1 VVFVAIQI
9 DTKDILFICGGAFID
24 LEKTI
29 SERYLLF
36 LPTWKLLSVAFSGS
50 LHLRCIP
57 LHFLVNRRQDS
68 SIGFG
73 APVRA
78 SMRAGG
84 ISSAQVTSSLLES
97 VCTMSSGARYFGNLC
112 FRENANLFI
121 L

>member
-1 VVFVAIQI
+1 VVFIVIQI

-36 LPTWKLLSVAFSGS
+36 LPVWKLLSLVFPCQSS
-50 LHLRCIP
+50 SKMHP
-57 LHFLVNRRQDS
+57 HPFLVNRRQDS

-97 VCTMSSGARYFGNLC
+97 VSSQIFPEAFVSGRT
-112 FRENANLFI
+112 
-121 L
+121 

>member
-1 VVFVAIQI
+1 LYNGLHAIQI

-29 SERYLLF
+29 SER
-36 LPTWKLLSVAFSGS
+36 
-50 LHLRCIP
+50 
-57 LHFLVNRRQDS
+57 RQDS

-78 SMRAGG
+78 NMRAGG

-97 VCTMSSGARYFGNLC
+97 VSTKIPSLTFFGNLLC
-112 FRENANLFI
+112 LRRMHV
-121 L
+121 